1 MKKRMVTFAMAL
13 AVCAFSI
20 SILPL
25 HVDAKDSATVKQ
37 GRRNNDDFDQS
48 DYYNS
53 WQVSE
58 DGWNNNRYDMTDDA
72 DDDDW
77 YDDDDNDDWYD
88 ADDNDDWYDDD
99 DADDDDDWYDDEL
112 TADDLSVNPT
122 RKKICRKKSF
132 YIKVV
137 PADDSDWED
146 VSEDEWNEVCEENIE
161 SIKYSSTK
169 KKVATVNAFTGK
181 VKAKKKG
188 RAVIKTKVYLDNG
201 ESVTFK
207 TVVTVKK

>member
-1 MKKRMVTFAMAL
+1 MKKRIVTFVMAL
-13 AVCAFSI
+13 TVCASSI

-25 HVDAKDSATVKQ
+25 HVDAKESAMVKQ
-37 GRRNNDDFDQS
+37 ERRSDDDFNWS

-53 WQVSE
+53 WQVGE
-58 DGWNNNRYDMTDDA
+58 DGWNNNQYDMTDDA

-77 YDDDDNDDWYD
+77 YD
-88 ADDNDDWYDDD
+88 A
-99 DADDDDDWYDDEL
+99 DDDWYDDEL
-112 TADDLSVNPT
+112 TADDLSVNPK
-122 RKKICRKKSF
+122 RKKIRRRKSF

-137 PADDSDWED
+137 PSDDSDWED
-146 VSEDEWNEVCEENIE
+146 VSEDEWNEVCEDNIE

-169 KKVATVNAFTGK
+169 KKIATVNAFTGK

-188 RAVIKTKVYLDNG
+188 HTVIKTKVYLDNG

-207 TVVTVKK
+207 TIVTVTK